1 MLRRGQLKF
10 FWSQHLPLVETPIE
24 VVESPVSVEAVTP
37 EAVSD
42 AAVEAIVEAVELAPL
57 APVE

>member
-1 MLRRGQLKF
+1 VEE
-10 FWSQHLPLVETPIE
+10 SPVIETPIE
-24 VVESPVSVEAVTP
+24 VVESPVSVEVVTP
-37 EAVSD
+37 EAISD